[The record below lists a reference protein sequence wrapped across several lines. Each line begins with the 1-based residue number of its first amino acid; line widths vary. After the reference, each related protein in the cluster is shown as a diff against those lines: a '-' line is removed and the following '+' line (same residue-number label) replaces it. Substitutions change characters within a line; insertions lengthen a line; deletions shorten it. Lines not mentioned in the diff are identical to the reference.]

1 MKNVIRI
8 ISLVLVLVMLASAM
22 TSCFLLGGD
31 NTTDDGNNSGNNDNN
46 GGNENPDGGN
56 ETPDGGNENPNDGNE
71 TPDDGGNEDPDNGG
85 NSGAQD
91 YTTIFT
97 GKQSVLLIG
106 QSNMAGRGFAEDVE
120 PISDDRITMLNQ
132 SNEWVKMQEPIHYD
146 KSAAGVG
153 LAASFAKG
161 FVDTFDCEL
170 GLIPA
175 AMGGTSIS
183 DWKVGGTYYN
193 DAIARAKEAQKTSE
207 ICAILWHQGE
217 SNRGN
222 HSTYA
227 EKLQIILDAM
237 IEELGLDADKIVI
250 ITGELR
256 ETSSNPSQRE
266 TFHAQLNK
274 LSEVYKNYGVADADG
289 LTINEDRIHFD
300 APSLRVFGYR
310 YFNIFK
316 TLVTGDAFDFVDD
329 RNHYYVGAENDPNPN
344 NSGILDRPSEGGDNG
359 NGDLNGGGSTEGK
372 IYVEGNIIADT
383 YVSSSSKDSPRDTYT
398 YIGTNK
404 DSSRPIMMFNVANI
418 LSDPGFLENKNNGK
432 FEFTFTF
439 YEGAELITADIL
451 ASAYGFLPGAGVSD
465 ADFSQVTWNTCK
477 TGALHAGL
485 YRGGAT
491 FIYKDTA
498 LGEVNVVKSGNTI
511 TFILDYTDV
520 EQFICTEEGDYY
532 GIAVLGFDFKVG
544 GVKFASMENT
554 TYAIPTVNF
563 VYEVAS
569 TTEG

>member
-132 SNEWVKMQEPIHYD
+132 SNQWVKMEEPIHFD

-256 ETSSNPSQRE
+256 EISSNPSQRE

-274 LSEVYKNYGVADADG
+274 LSEVYKNYGVADAEG
-289 LTINEDRIHFD
+289 LTLNKDIIHFD

-329 RNHYYVGAENDPNPN
+329 RNHYYVGAENDPTPN
-344 NSGILDRPSEGGDNG
+344 NSGYVDLPSDNPGGGDLGG
-359 NGDLNGGGSTEGK
+359 NDTPTEGRVE
-372 IYVEGNIIADT
+372 IEGNIVADT
-383 YVSSSSKDSPRDTYT
+383 YIASGTYADDNRAGRDFV
-398 YIGTNK
+398 GTNK
-404 DSSRPIMMFNVANI
+404 NGSRPLFMYNLSLL
-418 LSDPGFLENKNNGK
+418 LSDPAVQTYRETAKV
-432 FEFTFTF
+432 EFTFTIT
-439 YEGAELITADIL
+439 EGAESITADLL
-451 ASAYGFLPGAGVSD
+451 ASAYGFLPGEGVSN
-465 ADFSQVTWNTCK
+465 ADFTTLTWNNCK
-477 TGALHAGL
+477 QGKENEAL
-485 YRGGAT
+485 YRGDAT

-532 GIAVLGFDFKVG
+532 GIAVMGFDFNSSG
-544 GVKFASMENT
+544 IKFASMENT
-554 TYAIPTVNF
+554 SYAIPTVNF

>member
-22 TSCFLLGGD
+22 TSCFLFGGD
-31 NTTDDGNNSGNNDNN
+31 K
-46 GGNENPDGGN
+46 
-56 ETPDGGNENPNDGNE
+56 TPDGGNDSTNNDSTGDNGNNNTDSDE
-71 TPDDGGNEDPDNGG
+71 TPDQGGETPDNGETPDSGEAPDNGG

-132 SNEWVKMQEPIHYD
+132 SNEWVKMQEPIHFD

-161 FVDTFDCEL
+161 FVETFDCEL

-217 SNRGN
+217 SNRSN

-227 EKLQIILDAM
+227 EKLQVILDSM
-237 IEELGLDADKIVI
+237 IEELGLDAEKIVI

-256 ETSSNPSQRE
+256 EISSNPSQRE

-274 LSEVYKNYGVADADG
+274 LSEVYKNYGVADAEG
-289 LTINEDRIHFD
+289 LTLNKDIIHFD

-329 RNHYYVGAENDPNPN
+329 RNHYYVGAENDPTPN
-344 NSGILDRPSEGGDNG
+344 NSGYVDLPSDNPGGGDLGG
-359 NGDLNGGGSTEGK
+359 NDTPTEGRVE
-372 IYVEGNIIADT
+372 IEGNIVADT
-383 YVSSSSKDSPRDTYT
+383 YIASGTYADDNRAGRDFVGTSKN
-398 YIGTNK
+398 G
-404 DSSRPIMMFNVANI
+404 SRPLFMYNLSLL
-418 LSDPGFLENKNNGK
+418 LSDPAVQTYRETAKV
-432 FEFTFTF
+432 EFTFTIT
-439 YEGAELITADIL
+439 EGAESITADLL
-451 ASAYGFLPGAGVSD
+451 ASAYGFLPGEGVSN
-465 ADFSQVTWNTCK
+465 ADFTTLTWNNCK
-477 TGALHAGL
+477 QGKENEAL
-485 YRGGAT
+485 YRGDAT

-532 GIAVLGFDFKVG
+532 GIAVFGFDFNVG
-544 GVKFASMENT
+544 GIKFASMENT
-554 TYAIPTVNF
+554 TYAIPTVNL

-569 TTEG
+569 STEG

>member
-132 SNEWVKMQEPIHYD
+132 SNEWVKMQEPIHFD

-217 SNRGN
+217 SNRSN

-227 EKLQIILDAM
+227 EKLQVILDSM

-344 NSGILDRPSEGGDNG
+344 NSGILDRPGEDGE
-359 NGDLNGGGSTEGK
+359 NGDLGGGSTEGK

-383 YVSSSSKDSPRDTYT
+383 YVSSSSKDSPRDTYA

-404 DSSRPIMMFNVANI
+404 DSSRPIFKFNIANI

-432 FEFTFTF
+432 FEFSFTFT
-439 YEGAELITADIL
+439 EGGSNVTADTQ

-465 ADFSQVTWNTCK
+465 TDFSQVTWNSCN
-477 TGALHAGL
+477 
-485 YRGGAT
+485 YRGR
-491 FIYKDTA
+491 
-498 LGEVNVVKSGNTI
+498 
-511 TFILDYTDV
+511 
-520 EQFICTEEGDYY
+520 
-532 GIAVLGFDFKVG
+532 
-544 GVKFASMENT
+544 
-554 TYAIPTVNF
+554 TYRR
-563 VYEVAS
+563 
-569 TTEG
+569 